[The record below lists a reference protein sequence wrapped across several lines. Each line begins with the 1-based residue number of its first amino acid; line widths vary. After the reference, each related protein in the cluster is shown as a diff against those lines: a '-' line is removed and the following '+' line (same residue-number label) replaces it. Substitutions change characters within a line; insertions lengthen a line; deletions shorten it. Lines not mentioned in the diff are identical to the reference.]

1 MQEFKDVGPNRI
13 RMIFTAASRG
23 LMAFRSAL
31 KSETHGSAVVCSTFD
46 HYRCVARFTSP
57 PFLPPS
63 LPCFPLPAQ

>member
-46 HYRCVARFTSP
+46 HYR
-57 PFLPPS
+57 
-63 LPCFPLPAQ
+63 